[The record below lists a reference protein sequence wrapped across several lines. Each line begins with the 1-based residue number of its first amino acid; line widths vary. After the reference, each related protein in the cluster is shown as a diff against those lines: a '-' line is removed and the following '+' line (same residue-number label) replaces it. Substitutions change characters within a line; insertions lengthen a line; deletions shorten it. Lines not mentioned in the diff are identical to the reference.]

1 VKKNL
6 EKDTNL
12 KEKIHTDHRFLDE
25 AGDTSFFGKGMIPI
39 IGNDG
44 VSLSFILGIVKFK
57 TELEPIRN
65 HINLLQKSIEADS
78 YFQVPSVKKK
88 IAKGGFYFHGTDD
101 IPEVRKVFFD
111 FIRSIDCTFEA
122 IVARKDLSIFAR
134 KHNTKEEE
142 FYADLL
148 SHLLKNKLE
157 LGGKLVLNI
166 AQRGKS
172 TKNHNLELALKKAES
187 RFLNNKSNTE
197 KQVSTKIVF
206 NVQNQKTEPLL
217 NIADYFCWTVQRV
230 FEKGETR
237 YYDYLSDK
245 ISLVVDLYDS
255 KKYVGNRNYYT
266 KENPLRAEN
275 KISPPLD

>member
-1 VKKNL
+1 MRRKLSIIRSWVCKFHYEALPWQTKKKQWSLKQVLNHYWL
-6 EKDTNL
+6 NTNSL
-12 KEKIHTDHRFLDE
+12 HR
-25 AGDTSFFGKGMIPI
+25 
-39 IGNDG
+39 
-44 VSLSFILGIVKFK
+44 V
-57 TELEPIRN
+57 
-65 HINLLQKSIEADS
+65 IETVF

-88 IAKGGFYFHGTDD
+88 IAKGGFYFHATDD

-111 FIRSIDCTFEA
+111 FIKSIDCTFEA

-187 RFLNNKSNTE
+187 RFLNNKSNTR
-197 KQVSTKIVF
+197 KQVTTKIVF

-217 NIADYFCWTVQRV
+217 NITDYFCWAIQRV

-255 KKYVGNRNYYT
+255 KKYGGNWNYYT
-266 KENPLRAEN
+266 RENPLGSEN